1 MDKSGPN
8 DLKKRTAEVLPREEL
23 RAKRSAK
30 EMSSERLLAI
40 LLKTGA
46 PGCDVLELSRRLV
59 AAFGGVGHLV
69 RADFN
74 TLKEQIAAHNRHH
87 PDKRILGIGE
97 AKRMELAAAFELVRR
112 EYFAKDDAERVLDVR
127 TAENRCKI
135 FRRVLKPDDRQEK
148 FCVLMLDGKLHPLGD
163 PQVVFQGTQDG
174 TTVHPREVFQ
184 AALKWGAHSVMV
196 AHNHPSG
203 DPEPGVLDM
212 ALTRR
217 LLAAGSTVGVPLLDH
232 LVLGALGS
240 AGGNGFVSIRARTPD
255 LFRCQEIGNHA

>member
-1 MDKSGPN
+1 MDKPGPN
-8 DLKKRTAEVLPREEL
+8 DLKNRVAETLPREEL
-23 RAKRSAK
+23 RSKGSAR

-59 AAFGGVGHLV
+59 AAFGGTGHLV
-69 RADFN
+69 RADLA
-74 TLKEQIAAHNRHH
+74 TLKDQIAAYNRNH
-87 PDKRILGIGE
+87 PEERILGIGE

-112 EYFAKDDAERVLDVR
+112 EYFVKDDAERILDVR
-127 TAENRCKI
+127 TADNRYRV
-135 FRRVLKPDDRQEK
+135 FRRVLGPDDRQEK
-148 FCVLMLDGKLHPLGD
+148 FCVLMLDGKLHPIGA

-184 AALKWGAHSVMV
+184 SALKWGAHSVMV

-203 DPEPGVLDM
+203 DPNPGQLDID
-212 ALTRR
+212 LTER
-217 LLAAGSTVGVPLLDH
+217 LVAAGNVVGVPLHDH

-240 AGGNGFVSIRARTPD
+240 AGGRGFVSIRAERPD
-255 LFRCQEIGNHA
+255 LFAH

>member
-1 MDKSGPN
+1 MDKPVPN
-8 DLKKRTAEVLPREEL
+8 DLKKRTAGILPREEM
-23 RAKRSAK
+23 RAKGSAR

-46 PGCDVLELSRRLV
+46 PGCNVLELSRRLV
-59 AAFGGVGHLV
+59 MAFGGAGHLV

-74 TLKEQIAAHNRHH
+74 TLKEQISAYNRHH

-127 TAENRCKI
+127 TADNRYRV
-135 FRRVLKPDDRQEK
+135 FRRVLQPDDRQEK
-148 FCVLMLDGKLHPLGD
+148 FCVLLLDGKLHPLGD
-163 PQVVFQGTQDG
+163 PQIVFQGTLDG

-184 AALKWGAHSVMV
+184 TALKWGAHSVMV

-203 DPEPGVLDM
+203 DPEPGKLDIE
-212 ALTRR
+212 LTRR
-217 LLAAGSTVGVPLLDH
+217 LVSAGTIVGIPLHDH

-240 AGGNGFVSIRARTPD
+240 AGGKSYVSIRSRFSE
-255 LFRCQEIGNHA
+255 LFV